1 MLEIMM
7 PGADCF
13 IAVQPDNPRAL
24 SNRELGALAKTYIDS
39 VYVQDDVDDA
49 VNQAL
54 RIASE
59 TEDPV
64 VVIFGSLSFIG
75 PIIDRAE
82 QEGYK
87 RDYHV
92 SDTEAGQRND

>member
-7 PGADCF
+7 PGAGSF

-24 SNRELGALAKTYIDS
+24 SNRELGELAKMYIDS

-49 VNQAL
+49 VEQAL
-54 RIASE
+54 RISSE
-59 TEDPV
+59 VEDPV
-64 VVIFGSLSFIG
+64 VIIFGSLSFIG

-82 QEGYK
+82 HGCYK
-87 RDYHV
+87 KDYHH
-92 SDTEAGQRND
+92 